1 MTALSA
7 GATVSSGCMSSQGDR
22 PNPPAS
28 LFHLL
33 TESTLLRARSAGISA
48 AEWRGVVGPRLAER
62 AILESVSDG
71 VLTVRVPSSTWA
83 QELSFLSHVVIE
95 RLQGNGHAVN
105 KIRFRVAAPSNPRSP
120 VPKTQAVHKAALPP
134 ALRARLDKIDDPE
147 LRAAIGEA
155 AALSLGRQKPKR

>member
-1 MTALSA
+1 
-7 GATVSSGCMSSQGDR
+7 MSSRGDR

-28 LFHLL
+28 LSHLL
-33 TESTLLRARSAGISA
+33 AESPILRARSAGITA
-48 AEWRGVVGPRLAER
+48 AEWKGLVGPRLAER

-83 QELSFLSHVVIE
+83 QELSFLSHLVIE

-105 KIRFRVAAPSNPRSP
+105 KIRFRVAAPSNPRS
-120 VPKTQAVHKAALPP
+120 VLRKTSEVHKAPLPP
-134 ALRARLDKIDDPE
+134 ALRARLEKIDDPD